1 MTLDSA
7 LAPTAWDNLFSD
19 RPDGWVRIRLKSGA
33 WVGGAL
39 RAGVSGRESY
49 AGGHPEP
56 ADLFVAYA
64 VEVDPETGEWVADA
78 DGEPR
83 SRDAGILVQWQ
94 DVELLELVE
103 PASEA
108 RDG

>member
-1 MTLDSA
+1 M
-7 LAPTAWDNLFSD
+7 
-19 RPDGWVRIRLKSGA
+19 
-33 WVGGAL
+33 
-39 RAGVSGRESY
+39 
-49 AGGHPEP
+49 
-56 ADLFVAYA
+56 
-64 VEVDPETGEWVADA
+64 DPETGEWVADA
-78 DGEPR
+78 DGQPR